1 MPTID
6 PSCFVAEGAIV
17 RGDVTLERGASVW
30 FNAVLRGDCDRIV
43 VGEGSNIQDGCVVHV
58 DFGKPVCIGRNVTV
72 GHGAIVH
79 GCTIGDGALIGMGA
93 IVMNGADVGEGAV
106 IGAGAVVTEGKA
118 VPPRTLAMGVPA
130 RVVRELAEE
139 EVDRLCTQAAD
150 LYVERSKQMEA
161 AGILVSGD
169 RYRMA

>member
-72 GHGAIVH
+72 GHGAIIH
-79 GCTIGDGALIGMGA
+79 GCSIGDDTLVGMGA
-93 IVMNGADVGEGAV
+93 IILNGAR
-106 IGAGAVVTEGKA
+106 IGAGCIVGAGALVTQGKEIQDGS
-118 VPPRTLAMGVPA
+118 VAMGSPA
-130 RVVRELAEE
+130 RVVRAVTAEE
-139 EVDRLCTQAAD
+139 REHSIANARMYA
-150 LYVERSKQMEA
+150 KEA
-161 AGILVSGD
+161 Q
-169 RYRMA
+169 RYRAEEGRTDRS

>member
-72 GHGAIVH
+72 GHGAIIH
-79 GCTIGDGALIGMGA
+79 GCSIGDDTLVGMGA
-93 IVMNGADVGEGAV
+93 IVLNGAR
-106 IGAGAVVTEGKA
+106 IGAGCIVGAGTLVTQGKEIPDGS
-118 VPPRTLAMGVPA
+118 VAMGSPA
-130 RVVRELAEE
+130 RVVRATTAEE
-139 EVDRLCTQAAD
+139 REHSIANARMYA
-150 LYVERSKQMEA
+150 KEA
-161 AGILVSGD
+161 Q
-169 RYRMA
+169 RYRDEEGQTSRSQY

>member
-1 MPTID
+1 MIEESAESASIYHRVKID
-6 PSCFVAEGAIV
+6 EAPVVIGA
-17 RGDVTLERGASVW
+17 RT
-30 FNAVLRGDCDRIV
+30 
-43 VGEGSNIQDGCVVHV
+43 NIQECAVVHV
-58 DFGKPVCIGRNVTV
+58 DEDRPAVIGEGVTV

-93 IVMNGADVGEGAV
+93 VVMNGADVGEGAV

-118 VPPRTLAMGVPA
+118 VPPHTLAMGVPA